1 MKVTIPTRSNVASSG
16 KQRYKREQ
24 EHGLILSR
32 KKAKARTN
40 SHPPF
45 ALPGTANPPHLTIAY
60 NDRKTPP
67 EIQNDDDTSQLGNE
81 DSFTNVI
88 TGVNQN
94 KKRQGKKCSFCN
106 LATGHKID
114 RCPSRDEYKLKGLEY
129 VLTDISYRRGIMTLI
144 EDGMKVAG
152 YFDPSRDRCCNDIP
166 TKYFKY
172 HVILKGLYLPM
183 ELSQQ
188 KRSMNNLYF
197 KVTFIN
203 ENGLI
208 DRTSENWMLSGDLM
222 SRVIS
227 TIGRKKKF
235 LYDCTNSC
243 APEVDSK

>member
-1 MKVTIPTRSNVASSG
+1 
-16 KQRYKREQ
+16 
-24 EHGLILSR
+24 
-32 KKAKARTN
+32 
-40 SHPPF
+40 
-45 ALPGTANPPHLTIAY
+45 
-60 NDRKTPP
+60 
-67 EIQNDDDTSQLGNE
+67 
-81 DSFTNVI
+81 
-88 TGVNQN
+88 
-94 KKRQGKKCSFCN
+94 
-106 LATGHKID
+106 
-114 RCPSRDEYKLKGLEY
+114 
-129 VLTDISYRRGIMTLI
+129 
-144 EDGMKVAG
+144 
-152 YFDPSRDRCCNDIP
+152 
-166 TKYFKY
+166 
-172 HVILKGLYLPM
+172 M